1 MEHSNPHTSQHPDRH
16 PDRQP
21 DQYLDRRGFLLRG
34 AAGVFLC
41 AGAANMRAACA
52 QATPA
57 GTLRII
63 VPYAPGAAS
72 DALARIMAQTL
83 DEALGTKSIVE
94 NRPGGG
100 AQIGTKAVAMAQPD
114 GLTLGFFD
122 SAFVINPGLFGA
134 ALPYDTLRDFVPVSL
149 MAAAPLVLLAHRSVP
164 AENLK
169 DLIALAKAQPG
180 KINFGSAGVGSAPH
194 LAGEQLRRAAGIDI
208 NHVPY
213 KGGGP
218 LVNDLLAGHLQLG
231 FTTVPTMVEH
241 VRAGTVRAIAV
252 TGGAREPVAQPADRN
267 GFYAD
272 RQHRR

>member
-1 MEHSNPHTSQHPDRH
+1 M
-16 PDRQP
+16 
-21 DQYLDRRGFLLRG
+21 
-34 AAGVFLC
+34 
-41 AGAANMRAACA
+41 
-52 QATPA
+52 
-57 GTLRII
+57 
-63 VPYAPGAAS
+63 
-72 DALARIMAQTL
+72 
-83 DEALGTKSIVE
+83 
-94 NRPGGG
+94 
-100 AQIGTKAVAMAQPD
+100 
-114 GLTLGFFD
+114 
-122 SAFVINPGLFGA
+122 
-134 ALPYDTLRDFVPVSL
+134 
-149 MAAAPLVLLAHRSVP
+149 LLAHRPVP

-252 TGGAREPVAQPADRN
+252 TGGARAGQLPATGTFAEQGLAAVDATPIFGLIAPAHVPAALIERYSAAASAAVRANPLRNRLIEMGFTPIGSTADEYKLRIEREIAKWSDVIRAGNIQP
-267 GFYAD
+267 GS
-272 RQHRR
+272 

>member
-1 MEHSNPHTSQHPDRH
+1 MTAQEARWTTTIRTPTGIPTGTS
-16 PDRQP
+16 
-21 DQYLDRRGFLLRG
+21 
-34 AAGVFLC
+34 
-41 AGAANMRAACA
+41 
-52 QATPA
+52 T
-57 GTLRII
+57 GTL
-63 VPYAPGAAS
+63 
-72 DALARIMAQTL
+72 T
-83 DEALGTKSIVE
+83 GTS
-94 NRPGGG
+94 
-100 AQIGTKAVAMAQPD
+100 AVAR
-114 GLTLGFFD
+114 F
-122 SAFVINPGLFGA
+122 
-134 ALPYDTLRDFVPVSL
+134 YC
-149 MAAAPLVLLAHRSVP
+149 AAPLVLLAHRPVP

-169 DLIALAKAQPG
+169 DLVGLAKAQPG

-194 LAGEQLRRAAGIDI
+194 LAGEQLRRAARIDI

>member
-1 MEHSNPHTSQHPDRH
+1 M
-16 PDRQP
+16 
-21 DQYLDRRGFLLRG
+21 
-34 AAGVFLC
+34 
-41 AGAANMRAACA
+41 
-52 QATPA
+52 
-57 GTLRII
+57 
-63 VPYAPGAAS
+63 
-72 DALARIMAQTL
+72 
-83 DEALGTKSIVE
+83 
-94 NRPGGG
+94 
-100 AQIGTKAVAMAQPD
+100 
-114 GLTLGFFD
+114 
-122 SAFVINPGLFGA
+122 
-134 ALPYDTLRDFVPVSL
+134 
-149 MAAAPLVLLAHRSVP
+149 LLAHRPVP

-169 DLIALAKAQPG
+169 DLVGLAKAQPG

-272 RQHRR
+272 RQHRRRVQAAHRARDRQVERSHQGGKHSAGKLIGGPMVTVTRAHDRAGCLLLCALSYRIK